1 MNLKKKIKRAV
12 ENNDNVKGINVISSF
27 LERRMNIFVI
37 VFHALDF
44 FFSDSLI
51 KNRIVIKL
59 FIYFLEYLLH
69 KSQRVRYHLKKESSF
84 NHFIAFFVYKNR
96 TINNGVF

>member
-44 FFSDSLI
+44 FFRFINKKSYCN
-51 KNRIVIKL
+51 KTFYL
-59 FIYFLEYLLH
+59 F
-69 KSQRVRYHLKKESSF
+69 S
-84 NHFIAFFVYKNR
+84 
-96 TINNGVF
+96 